1 MNNPNPP
8 PHCAPL
14 DVANSILYSTFL
26 LLQSISPGLVK
37 TEIATE
43 EYLKMNPSLQ
53 PEDIA
58 AGVLYV
64 LGTPPHVQVRAVCD
78 VRFYSDFPRV
88 VSCKC
93 MEQIFDREAD
103 SC

>member
-1 MNNPNPP
+1 MNTPNPP
-8 PHCAPL
+8 LCKPL
-14 DVANSILYSTFL
+14 DLANSILLSTFL

-37 TEIATE
+37 TEMVPE
-43 EYLKMNPSLQ
+43 EYLKISPYLQ

-64 LGTPPHVQVRAVCD
+64 LGAPPHVQVRAVCD
-78 VRFYSDFPRV
+78 VRFYSEIPRV

-93 MEQIFDREAD
+93 IEQIFDREAG